1 MNTLTNFD
9 YNGTPINKR
18 ADGYI
23 NLTQMCQANGKR
35 IDNFFRL
42 KQTQQ
47 YINILSR
54 SLTSEVTEIVQ
65 GGNPQEQCTWGHPTL
80 AINLAR
86 WISPEFAI
94 WCDNHIFNL
103 MSTGTTELQK
113 VDDNR
118 QSPYLEKLFSVMNFQ
133 ADVMDDNAIKT
144 QYYLKEL
151 FNLEVKTLET
161 HVETLSLVGH
171 ILDRLDDID
180 NKLNN

>member
-35 IDNFFRL
+35 LDVFMKTKKTKEYIDAL
-42 KQTQQ
+42 
-47 YINILSR
+47 INYHHL
-54 SLTSEVTEIVQ
+54 EVVYTEEGVN
-65 GGNPQEQCTWGHPTL
+65 GGTWGHPTL

-86 WISPEFAI
+86 WISPKFAI
-94 WCDNHIFNL
+94 WCDSHIFNL
-103 MSTGTTELQK
+103 ISTGTTELQK
-113 VDDNR
+113 VDDNS
-118 QSPYLEKLFSVMNFQ
+118 QSPHLEKLFSVMNFQ

-151 FNLEVKTLET
+151 FELKVKSSET
-161 HVETLSLVGH
+161 QIQVASLIGH

-180 NKLNN
+180 NKVNN

>member
-9 YNGTPINKR
+9 YNNQIISQRN
-18 ADGYI
+18 DGFV
-23 NLTQMCQANGKR
+23 NLAQMCQANGKR
-35 IDNFFRL
+35 LDVFMKTKKTKEYIDVLVNYH
-42 KQTQQ
+42 QTVVV
-47 YINILSR
+47 Y
-54 SLTSEVTEIVQ
+54 TEEGVN
-65 GGNPQEQCTWGHPTL
+65 GGTWGHPTL

-103 MSTGTTELQK
+103 MSTGKTELQK
-113 VDDNR
+113 VDDNS
-118 QSPYLEKLFSVMNFQ
+118 QSPHLEKLFSVMNFQ

-180 NKLNN
+180 NKLNS